1 MSLFFSALHL
11 VFRRS
16 LANWKLLS
24 CVVIGVVVAVAL
36 VSSMP
41 LFSNTLSDL
50 GLARSLRERPI
61 ELVDLQIYAPNY
73 SVSGEEYLTNWS
85 TVRSQ
90 VTRNIGSIVRQEEQ
104 FIKTQTF
111 FAGWADRPVPTGP
124 TRPKGFF
131 QVFTNLEKYVTL
143 VDGRYPEPFPAEL
156 EPEELL
162 EPGLE
167 IEAMIGSDAARLFD
181 VWVGDRLVMLYGWGK
196 YPTRITVRL
205 TGIIDPIDINDEYWF
220 LKDDMFILP
229 DDMGGSMTEGPTAPL
244 FIPSQ
249 TLFEGVGRLAPTLKV
264 NYNWYYFLDI
274 DRITS
279 LNSAA
284 IKRGVQRLDSQ
295 IISELPRSSALTTL
309 DGIITMYEHKLLF
322 TQIPLFL
329 LIFQIVGVIL
339 YYVVTVANMV
349 IDQQAGEIALLRS
362 RGASTSQLLG
372 IYFTEGLFISA
383 IGGVVGPFL
392 GATVF
397 SLLGKTAPFLPLTG
411 GGFLEI
417 RFSTMVFALA
427 GAAAF
432 LCLIALLFPA
442 IRAARMGVVSQR
454 QHIARPP
461 RTPFWQRYYLDIMM
475 LVIGGILFWELQE
488 RGTLTSQDFFGELGI
503 DPLLLITP
511 ILFMVAAAIIFL
523 RLFPL
528 LIALAARLSRYTS
541 STAVVLSL
549 RYMARNPMHYGRLI
563 LLLMMAASVGMFSA
577 SFLGTLERSYDER
590 AMYTT
595 GSDVRLGGLYDYIS
609 GKGTIVDRFN
619 EVPGVEEVSAAFR
632 GSGVMGSLFTQVDF
646 SFLAVDPVS
655 FEEVAWFREDFATS
669 SFSDIMTKLEKDKPV
684 ETGLILPEGTD
695 TLGLWVYPVQPHPG
709 LVLTVRI
716 KDGKGQYYDFE
727 LGRPV
732 TEEWHFLETEPL
744 RTYSETALPSPITLE
759 SIYARIVTTSIR
771 VRESPKAIY
780 LDDLQATV
788 SSSSEPVIIQEFE
801 DVKGWVA
808 LTDDSIGGGGTGSST
823 AKDTFGVSNEVAH
836 AGESAGKLTFAS
848 TRSFGLR
855 GLYPNYDSN
864 PLSVVVSQSLLDRT
878 GLKVGSF
885 ATFRLPG
892 QYIPV
897 IIEDA
902 VEYFPTLDPAAK
914 GFALAN
920 VDRVTAIRN
929 LALGANTRFYP
940 NEVWLKVTDDT
951 EERKTTIETL
961 HSSKYIAREF
971 YDQDAMITESK
982 EDPLVAAGWGGILL
996 IAFLGVILVSGLGF
1010 VVYAYLSAR
1019 GRQLEFAILRTLGF
1033 SLRQIIGLICLEQ
1046 IFVIGSGMGIG
1057 TLLGLQ
1063 LSSVMMPFLQLTEMG
1078 VRVLPPFIPVTDWL
1092 TIGIAYII
1100 LAAAF
1105 ILTIALVILFFSKVA
1120 IHRALRIGE

>member
-1 MSLFFSALHL
+1 MSLVFSALQL

-50 GLARSLRERPI
+50 GLARALSERAI
-61 ELVDLQIYAPNY
+61 ELVDLQVYAPGYTVN
-73 SVSGEEYLTNWS
+73 GEEYLENWN
-85 TVRSQ
+85 TVRNQ
-90 VTRNIGSIVRQEEQ
+90 VTRNIGSVVRQEERY
-104 FIKTQTF
+104 IKTQTF
-111 FAGWADRPVPTGP
+111 SAGWADRPIPTGP
-124 TRPKGFF
+124 TRPKGHF
-131 QVFTNLEKYVTL
+131 QVFTNIEKHVTL
-143 VDGRYPEPFPAEL
+143 VDGRYPEPFPAGL

-162 EPGLE
+162 QPGLE
-167 IEAMIGSDAARLFD
+167 VEAMIGSDIAGIFD
-181 VWVGDRLVMLYGWGK
+181 VWVGDRLVLLYGWGQ
-196 YPTRITVRL
+196 YPTRITVRI
-205 TGIIDPIDINDEYWF
+205 TGIIDAIDMEEEYWF

-229 DDMGGSMTEGPTAPL
+229 DDMSGGTEGPTVPL
-244 FIPSQ
+244 FIPEQ
-249 TLFEGVGRLAPTLKV
+249 TMFEGIGRLVPNLKAT
-264 NYNWYYFLDI
+264 YNWYYFMDI
-274 DRITS
+274 GEITS

-284 IKRGVQRLDSQ
+284 VKRGVQRLQSQ
-295 IISELPRSSALTTL
+295 IITDLPRSSALTAL
-309 DGIITMYEHKLLF
+309 DSIITTYEHKLLF

-329 LIFQIVGVIL
+329 LIFQIVGIIL

-362 RGASTSQLLG
+362 RGASTLQLLG

-392 GATVF
+392 GAAVF

-411 GGFLEI
+411 GGFLDI
-417 RFSTMVFALA
+417 RFSTMVFVLA
-427 GAAAF
+427 GASAF

-461 RTPFWQRYYLDIMM
+461 RTPFWQRYFLDIIM
-475 LVIGGILFWELQE
+475 LAIGGILFWELQE

-503 DPLLLITP
+503 DPLLLVTP
-511 ILFMVAAAIIFL
+511 ILFMIAAAIVFL

-541 STAVVLSL
+541 NTAVVLSL

-563 LLLMMAASVGMFSA
+563 LLLMMAASVGMFAA

-590 AMYTT
+590 AMYAT
-595 GSDVRLGGLYDYIS
+595 GSDIRLGGLYDYRS
-609 GKGTIVDRFN
+609 GKGTIEERYS
-619 EVPGVEEVSAAFR
+619 EVPGVEEVSVSYR

-646 SFLAVDPVS
+646 SFLAVDPSS
-655 FEEVAWFREDFATS
+655 FKEIAWFREDFATS
-669 SFSDIMTKLEKDKPV
+669 SFTDIMAVLEKDKPAD
-684 ETGLILPEGTD
+684 TGLTLPDGTESI
-695 TLGLWVYPVQPHPG
+695 GVWVYPIQPHPG
-709 LVLTVRI
+709 LVLTARI
-716 KDGKGQYYDFE
+716 RDGKGHYYDFE
-727 LGRPV
+727 LGKPV
-732 TEEWHFLETEPL
+732 TEDWHYLETDLIRPIYE
-744 RTYSETALPSPITLE
+744 SLPPPPIKLE
-759 SIYARIVTTSIR
+759 CIFARVVTTGFYTR
-771 VRESPKAIY
+771 KQPRALY
-780 LDDLQATV
+780 LDNLQVKV
-788 SSSSEPVIIQEFE
+788 SSSSEPVIVQDFE
-801 DVKGWVA
+801 KVYGWVA

-823 AKDTFGVSNEVAH
+823 AKDTFATSIEVVH
-836 AGESAGKLTFAS
+836 DGESSGKITWAP
-848 TRSFGLR
+848 TRNFGYR
-855 GLYPNYDSN
+855 GLYPNYDAN
-864 PLSVVVSQSLLDRT
+864 PLSIVASQSLLDRT

-885 ATFRLPG
+885 AMFRLPG

-897 IIEDA
+897 IIEDV
-902 VEYFPTLDPAAK
+902 VEYFPTLDPSVK

-920 VDRVTAIRN
+920 VDRITAIRN
-929 LALGANTRFYP
+929 LSLSGNVRFYP
-940 NEVWLKVTDDT
+940 NEVWIKATDDK
-951 EERKTTIETL
+951 ELRKTVVETL
-961 HSSKYIAREF
+961 KSSKYRSREF
-971 YDQDAMITESK
+971 YDRDAMITKSK

-1019 GRQLEFAILRTLGF
+1019 GRQLEFAILRTIGF

-1078 VRVLPPFIPVTDWL
+1078 AKVLPPFIPVTDWL
-1092 TIGIAYII
+1092 TVGIAYII
-1100 LAAAF
+1100 LAVAF
-1105 ILTIALVILFFSKVA
+1105 ILTISLVILFFSKVA